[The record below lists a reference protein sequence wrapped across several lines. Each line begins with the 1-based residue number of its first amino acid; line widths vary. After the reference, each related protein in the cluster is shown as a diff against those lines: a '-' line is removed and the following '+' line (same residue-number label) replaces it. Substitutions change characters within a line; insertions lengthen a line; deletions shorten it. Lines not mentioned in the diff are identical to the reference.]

1 MRWAVAAGSVVL
13 MVVVGVGVYAQ
24 WTRRTT
30 AGAVQAVV
38 GSISDSVVATGRVVP
53 VTEVAVANKIP
64 GRIKRI
70 LVVEGAE
77 VRTGQP
83 IIEFD
88 NHEYATQVQQAEA
101 RLATTQADVQLSQR
115 TVEAAKARWIEA
127 KSGARPQEIA
137 RARADVEQAQERMK
151 NAEVERTRLKKLLD
165 DGLVARSQ
173 YDTADTEA
181 QVSRARFRSAEQM
194 LSLVIAGPK
203 PETIAAMWAQV
214 REAEAA
220 LRRAESQVVQARAD
234 VDYARAVLKTTVL
247 ESTVNGKVTRKLVE
261 PGEAVDIGMPLLI
274 VADVGRT
281 LVKAEVDETDAGKL
295 AVGQPAE
302 VTSDAYP
309 GRIFRGTVIEIGQAI
324 GKRKIRPED
333 PAKIQDMKVLET
345 KIEIGEG
352 GNDLKLG
359 MTVDARIITARK
371 SGVVMVPRTAIPSG
385 IKEAM
390 VQVIGSGGQ
399 ERRRVAF
406 GVSDRNN
413 VEISHGIRAG
423 ERFII
428 DPAGR

>member
-1 MRWAVAAGSVVL
+1 MLLAVI
-13 MVVVGVGVYAQ
+13 GVGAYAQ
-24 WTRRTT
+24 WIRRVP
-30 AGAVQAVV
+30 AGAVQAIV
-38 GSISDSVVATGRVVP
+38 GSISETVVATGRVVP

-64 GRIKRI
+64 GRIKRV
-70 LVVEGAE
+70 LVAEGAE
-77 VRTGQP
+77 VRAGQP

-101 RLATTQADVQLSQR
+101 RLATAEAEVKLGQR
-115 TVEAAKARWIEA
+115 SVEAARARWLEA

-137 RARADVEQAQERMK
+137 RARADVDQAQERMK
-151 NAEVERTRLKKLLD
+151 NAELERSRLKKLLD

-181 QVSRARFRSAEQM
+181 QVARARFRSAEQM
-194 LSLVIAGPK
+194 LSLVKAGPK

-214 REAEAA
+214 REAEAS
-220 LRRAESQVVQARAD
+220 LQRAQSQVVQARAD

-247 ESTVNGKVTRKLVE
+247 ESTVDGKVTRKLVE

-295 AVGQPAE
+295 TVGQPAE
-302 VTSDAYP
+302 VTTDAYP
-309 GRIFRGTVIEIGQAI
+309 GRVFRGTVVEIGQSI
-324 GKRKIRPED
+324 GKRKVRPED

-345 KIEIGEG
+345 KIEIADG
-352 GNDLKLG
+352 GSDLKLG
-359 MTVDARIITARK
+359 MTVDAKVITARK
-371 SGVVMVPRTAIPSG
+371 SGVVMVPRATIPSG
-385 IKEAM
+385 IKEAT
-390 VQVIGSGGQ
+390 VNVIVGGGQ

-413 VEISHGIRAG
+413 VEISQGIRAG
-423 ERFII
+423 ERFIVES
-428 DPAGR
+428 PR